1 VGVLPDARG
10 RGLAELVTHAVTQAA
25 FELGAPLV
33 VLQATPMGEPVYRRM
48 GFEQFQT
55 YRGLVRFV

>member
-1 VGVLPDARG
+1 MLPEARG
-10 RGLAELVTHAVTQAA
+10 RGLAELVTHAVTQVG
-25 FELGAPLV
+25 FGLGAELV

-55 YRGLVRFV
+55 YRGLVNFG